1 MKTSNLKLQ
10 FIQTSQIRET
20 LAETWLLSLTCHFA
34 TRSLWFFIPI
44 FTKKFS
50 MISNKNVGSNELI
63 TFWKKPR
70 YPSFIR
76 SLQSIIT

>member
-20 LAETWLLSLTCHFA
+20 LAETWLLSLTCHSA

-44 FTKKFS
+44 FTKKILDDF
-50 MISNKNVGSNELI
+50 
-63 TFWKKPR
+63 
-70 YPSFIR
+70 
-76 SLQSIIT
+76 